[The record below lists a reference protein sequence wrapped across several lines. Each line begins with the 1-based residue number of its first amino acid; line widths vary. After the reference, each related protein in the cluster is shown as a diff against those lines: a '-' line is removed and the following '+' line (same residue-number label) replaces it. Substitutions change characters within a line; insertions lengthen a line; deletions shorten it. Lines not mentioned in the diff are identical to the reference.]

1 MEDMFLMA
9 GIISVLFL
17 IFKLVEE
24 KLKKQKIN
32 GKDIIKNT
40 IVVFAA
46 SLVGIYA
53 KQQLQ
58 PKAVKTDVFVGEPT
72 F

>member
-1 MEDMFLMA
+1 MEEMFLIA

-32 GKDIIKNT
+32 GKEIIKNT
-40 IVVFAA
+40 VVVFAA

-53 KQQLQ
+53 KEQLK
-58 PKAVKTDVFVGEPT
+58 PKALKTDVFVGEPT

>member
-1 MEDMFLMA
+1 MEEMFLMA

-17 IFKLVEE
+17 IFKLVDG

-40 IVVFAA
+40 FIVFAA

-58 PKAVKTDVFVGEPT
+58 PKLAKTDVFVGEPA

>member
-1 MEDMFLMA
+1 MEEMFLIA

-32 GKDIIKNT
+32 GKEIIKNT
-40 IVVFAA
+40 VVVFAA
-46 SLVGIYA
+46 CLVGIYA
-53 KQQLQ
+53 KEQLK
-58 PKAVKTDVFVGEPT
+58 PKALKTDVFVGEPT